1 MTFVRDDYAKWVPK
15 AAKTLI
21 DYMSIDGISG
31 RFSVDECDGLIDLA
45 RKRRLSISDGCGKS
59 VLSPMF
65 SVECGIRNKARHAS
79 GAGWETEGSL
89 KDMRLRIE
97 AKTLITGKAK
107 LQYRTGRGKAAV
119 IHVLEAP
126 DMKQLIKMAKSACP
140 EELWA
145 SMSSLFLLKTGFA
158 PPDLSDD

>member
-1 MTFVRDDYAKWVPK
+1 MTFVRDDYVKWVPK
-15 AAKTLI
+15 AVKTLI
-21 DYMSIDGISG
+21 DYMSIDDISG
-31 RFSVDECDGLIDLA
+31 RLSVDDDDGLSDLA
-45 RKRRLSISDGCGKS
+45 KKHRLYISDGCVKS

-65 SVECGIRNKARHAS
+65 SVECGIRDKTRYTS
-79 GAGWETEGSL
+79 GFVWEADGSS
-89 KDMRLRIE
+89 KGMRLMAE

-119 IHVLEAP
+119 IHVMEAP
-126 DMKQLIKMAKSACP
+126 DMKHLIKMVKSACP
-140 EELWA
+140 EDIWA

>member
-31 RFSVDECDGLIDLA
+31 RLSVDDCDGLGDLA
-45 RKRRLSISDGCGKS
+45 KKRRLSISDGCGKS

-65 SVECGIRNKARHAS
+65 YVKCDIRNKTRYTN
-79 GAGWETEGSL
+79 GFGWEDDGST
-89 KDMRLRIE
+89 KNMRLKIE
-97 AKTLITGKAK
+97 SKTLITGKAK

-119 IHVLEAP
+119 IHVLEAS
-126 DMKQLIKMAKSACP
+126 DMKQLIRMAKSACP